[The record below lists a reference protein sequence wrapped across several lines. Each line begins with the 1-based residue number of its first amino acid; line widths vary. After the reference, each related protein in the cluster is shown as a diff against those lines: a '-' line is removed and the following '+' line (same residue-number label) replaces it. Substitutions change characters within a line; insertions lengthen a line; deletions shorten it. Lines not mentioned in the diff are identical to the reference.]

1 MRLDLRKI
9 IHVPG
14 ASIPFSFS
22 LDLSQEEFFGERPIS
37 RPVTVEGLVK
47 NVADVLM
54 LEGEAKSLLDY
65 TCDRCMS
72 RFSREKVV
80 GLRFLLAETLEGEDD
95 GEIVLLDEGEVDVGE
110 PTTVENTKE
119 IYPGLF
125 VSGMAANGVS
135 GSFRMGP
142 IFGGMLMS
150 GKKAAELICAK
161 LDK

>member
-110 PTTVENTKE
+110 LAGFHSRYGHKTLMLRRLQGSLPRLWRQPE
-119 IYPGLF
+119 PGALL
-125 VSGMAANGVS
+125 VQEAGRSQMGRARAAT
-135 GSFRMGP
+135 
-142 IFGGMLMS
+142 
-150 GKKAAELICAK
+150 
-161 LDK
+161 